1 MQNLDEHGVTSMG
14 AGVHEIGISQKS
26 NDNNLDG
33 TDL

>member
-14 AGVHEIGISQKS
+14 AGVHEIGISQKF
-26 NDNNLDG
+26 NDDG